1 MVSQLFVEL
10 SMEVLGD
17 STDALV
23 LARFSFRIWKIFL
36 ETTIILK
43 RRLRFCLRFRI
54 TIIFEYWVHSSIWR
68 LGSQTN
74 TSFLCS
80 HWFFLEKLLVETAT
94 RKCLISV
101 YGKDYC
107 GDSCNWEIHFSVT
120 TKKRRRIDRR
130 PCSELK
136 VWRSCWST
144 YLSQRKCIL
153 LYRQSCP
160 LHRGVLEGT
169 VFMLQC
175 TI

>member
-17 STDALV
+17 STGALV

-54 TIIFEYWVHSSIWR
+54 TIFFEYWVHSSMWR

-74 TSFLCS
+74 ASFLCS
-80 HWFFLEKLLVETAT
+80 HCFFLEKLLVETAA

-107 GDSCNWEIHFSVT
+107 GDSCNWEIHFICHNKEATSNRS
-120 TKKRRRIDRR
+120 KALFRIKSMTVMLINLFVAKD
-130 PCSELK
+130 
-136 VWRSCWST
+136 VHFVV
-144 YLSQRKCIL
+144 YAIV
-153 LYRQSCP
+153 P
-160 LHRGVLEGT
+160 LA
-169 VFMLQC
+169 
-175 TI
+175 

>member
-10 SMEVLGD
+10 SIGGTWWLCWRTGLG
-17 STDALV
+17 L
-23 LARFSFRIWKIFL
+23 LQFSLLKNIFGDDNYFE
-36 ETTIILK
+36 ET
-43 RRLRFCLRFRI
+43 
-54 TIIFEYWVHSSIWR
+54 SSLLSPFSHYNYFWI
-68 LGSQTN
+68 LGSFKHLKTGEPNKYKFFMQPLL
-74 TSFLCS
+74 FLV
-80 HWFFLEKLLVETAT
+80 KLLVETAA